1 MHFLKQVI
9 ENAVSPEGLLIL
21 LFAVGLLL
29 TLIQRNLKLR
39 NRLFLAGASLYIL
52 FTFSPL
58 AEITIGLLER
68 RYPPLLKPKIGM
80 NASTIVVLSGYGE
93 EHLTTPVTSNLSE
106 ETVCRLV
113 EGIRL
118 YHQIP
123 NAKLLMSGGSLR
135 KGHPAAA
142 LIMAEFVKAMGIPAR
157 DILVEGKSQNTYE
170 NLVEVRRLLGP
181 KPFLLVTSAYHLP
194 RAMAIARRL
203 QMEAVAAPA
212 MIWTRQH
219 FPPDMHWFEWS
230 LKILQSF
237 STPSQARLIYLQRAC
252 HELIGYRWYQLLG
265 RL

>member
-1 MHFLKQVI
+1 MVFLKHVI
-9 ENAVSPEGLLIL
+9 ENALSPVGLLIL
-21 LFAVGLLL
+21 LFAAGLLL
-29 TLIQRNLKLR
+29 TLLKRNSRLR
-39 NRLFLAGASLYIL
+39 NRLFLTGASLYLL

-68 RYPPLLKPKIGM
+68 HYAPLLKPKGGM
-80 NASTIVVLSGYGE
+80 NVSAIVVLSGYGE
-93 EHLTTPVTSNLSE
+93 EHFTTPVTSNLSD

-135 KGHPAAA
+135 KGDPSVA
-142 LIMAEFVKAMGIPAR
+142 LIMSEFVKAMGIPAG
-157 DILVEGKSQNTYE
+157 DVFVEGSSQNTYE
-170 NLVEVRRLLGP
+170 NLMEVRKLLGAR
-181 KPFLLVTSAYHLP
+181 PFLLVTSAYHLP

-203 QMEAVAAPA
+203 QMQAIAAPA
-212 MIWTRQH
+212 LIWTRQH

-230 LKILQSF
+230 LKVLQSF

-252 HELIGYRWYQLLG
+252 HEFIGYRWYQLLG
-265 RL
+265 RV